1 MAQSVGE
8 KEGEQALLIREVL
21 ILGND
26 YAELRVYM
34 PLKIVLLL
42 LHGQWLTRLL
52 VSAVRQL
59 LSLSSV
65 ITVL

>member
-1 MAQSVGE
+1 MAQNVGE

-26 YAELRVYM
+26 YAELRVCM

-42 LHGQWLTRLL
+42 LHGQWLTCLL

-65 ITVL
+65 IAVL